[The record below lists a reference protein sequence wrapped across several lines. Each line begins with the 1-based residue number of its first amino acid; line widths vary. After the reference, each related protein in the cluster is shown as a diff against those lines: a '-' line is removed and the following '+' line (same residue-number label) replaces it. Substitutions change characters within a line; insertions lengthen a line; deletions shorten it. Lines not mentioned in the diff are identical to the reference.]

1 MKALSTVLI
10 AILLTGCGPS
20 ALTQISTNTPIE
32 ATPNTPTI
40 TPIEA
45 APNTP
50 TSTTTAEIFE
60 GQLLFDR
67 FIESTHT
74 FTGTYISETDGSR
87 ETAVPLP
94 GPEGGG
100 RWSRDGREIAIMTIL
115 ADGRVG
121 TAIIAPD
128 GTVLRTFEIPHP
140 TLNLVC
146 FVWTRDDARLACQGW
161 DDANQSLNGIYTV
174 RSSDGADLQRFTSTP
189 AGMIDEPGD
198 YSPDGQ
204 LVFIRVTGPEP
215 PGLLYLINQN
225 GGEPL
230 PLSER
235 QMGDTG
241 RFSPDGR
248 LIATSAD
255 GRLLIVDLD
264 GKIVHTISIDGYF
277 LFGPVWSPD
286 GSRIA
291 FSKSTSRYDAEIYTS
306 LPDGT
311 NLEQV
316 TNTAS
321 NEINVDW
328 GVDSE

>member
-1 MKALSTVLI
+1 MPTNRSLYLLIVIALVVVT
-10 AILLTGCGPS
+10 ACAPQS
-20 ALTQISTNTPIE
+20 APTNTVP
-32 ATPNTPTI
+32 PPTL
-40 TPIEA
+40 TVP
-45 APNTP
+45 PPTP
-50 TSTTTAEIFE
+50 TSASTGTLFQ
-60 GQLLFDR
+60 GRLLFDR
-67 FIESTHT
+67 FIEATHT
-74 FTGTYISETDGSR
+74 FTGTYISETDGSG

-100 RWSRDGREIAIMTIL
+100 RWSRNGREIAIMTIL
-115 ADGRVG
+115 ADGRIG

-174 RSSDGADLQRFTSTP
+174 RSSDGGDLQRMTSTP
-189 AGMIDEPGD
+189 AGMNDEPGD

-225 GGEPL
+225 GGEPH

-248 LIATSAD
+248 LIASSAD
-255 GRLLIVDLD
+255 GRLLIIDLD

-291 FSKSTSRYDAEIYTS
+291 FSKTTSRYDAEIYTS

-311 NLEQV
+311 DLQQV
-316 TNTAS
+316 TYTS
-321 NEINVDW
+321 ENEINVDW
-328 GVDSE
+328 GVGSE

>member
-1 MKALSTVLI
+1 MFNKLSFYLMVVIVL
-10 AILLTGCGPS
+10 LVVS
-20 ALTQISTNTPIE
+20 ACAPQAVPTNTAP
-32 ATPNTPTI
+32 PPTL
-40 TPIEA
+40 TVP
-45 APNTP
+45 PPTP
-50 TSTTTAEIFE
+50 TSASTGTLFE
-60 GQLLFDR
+60 GRLLFSR
-67 FIESTHT
+67 FTESTHT
-74 FTGTYISETDGSR
+74 FNGTYIARTDGSG
-87 ETAVPLP
+87 EIEVPMP
-94 GPEGGG
+94 WTEGGG
-100 RWSRDGREIAIMTIL
+100 RWSRSGTEIALPTLLDDGRI
-115 ADGRVG
+115 G

-128 GTVLRTFEIPHP
+128 GTMLRTFEIPHP

-161 DDANQSLNGIYTV
+161 DDVDQSLNGVYTV
-174 RSSDGADLQRFTSTP
+174 RSSDGGDLQRSTSTP

-204 LVFIRVTGPEP
+204 LVFIRVTGSEP

-225 GGEPL
+225 GGEPHL
-230 PLSER
+230 LSER

-241 RFSPDGR
+241 RFSPDGH

-255 GRLLIVDLD
+255 GRLLIIDLD

-291 FSKSTSRYDAEIYTS
+291 FSMTTPGVYASDIYTS

-311 NLEQV
+311 DLQQV
-316 TNTAS
+316 TNTPD

-328 GVDSE
+328 GVD